1 MMELNC
7 RWIAHQLTE
16 GLRQIRVETARK
28 MLDFLEN
35 ASDYDLNNLY
45 TENETWIYFDNP
57 HKSMWISDSDLPM
70 PFVRPKIASKKVM
83 IAVFWSRNGI
93 LSIIPRGRGQ
103 IFDRNFFLHN
113 VIGDLSRVRSLRRK
127 IWHFDNA
134 RPHLVND
141 ELKQLGVT
149 RLDRPPYSLI

>member
-1 MMELNC
+1 MTELNC
-7 RWIAHQLTE
+7 RWIPHQLTE
-16 GLRQIRVETARK
+16 CLHQIRVETARK

-45 TENETWIYFDNP
+45 TEDETWIYFDNP
-57 HKSMWISDSDLPM
+57 HKSMRISDSDPPM

-93 LSIIPRGRGQ
+93 PSIIPRYRGQ
-103 IFDRNFFLHN
+103 VFDRNFFLHN

-127 IWHFDNA
+127 ILHFDNA

-149 RLDRPPYSLI
+149 RMD